1 MRARG
6 AGMRPS
12 HVSSW
17 QLFLDLREWEKPVLV
32 VMHTAMHLF
41 EYRSVRSWSNE
52 IDTTLSGGQK
62 N

>member
-1 MRARG
+1 MRAWGRH
-6 AGMRPS
+6 AAI
-12 HVSSW
+12 HVSSLAAFFGFAYGGIPFW
-17 QLFLDLREWEKPVLV
+17 WLCK
-32 VMHTAMHLF
+32 HAMHLF

>member
-1 MRARG
+1 MRVRG
-6 AGMRPS
+6 AASGHPCE
-12 HVSSW
+12 
-17 QLFLDLREWEKPVLV
+17 LFGSFFWICVNGKNPFWWLCK
-32 VMHTAMHLF
+32 HAMHLF